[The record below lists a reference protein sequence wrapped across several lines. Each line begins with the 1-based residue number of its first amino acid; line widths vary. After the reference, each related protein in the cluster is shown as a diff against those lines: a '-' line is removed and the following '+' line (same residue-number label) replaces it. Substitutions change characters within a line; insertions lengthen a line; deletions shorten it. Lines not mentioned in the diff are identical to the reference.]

1 MCSVVTDVTVQSE
14 IQIVGTEIDT
24 GAFHQSQLAYE
35 AIVMELIENLRFL
48 SGVLNRTRMFPL

>member
-24 GAFHQSQLAYE
+24 GAFHQSQVLVCVLFVVDKT
-35 AIVMELIENLRFL
+35 ILV
-48 SGVLNRTRMFPL
+48 GV